1 VVDVNLLGAVRSN
14 LVFLPLLLAQGRGH
28 VVYTASASGLLAHG
42 YDRLPYVTTKH
53 ALVGMSESL
62 ALYLRPRGIGVT
74 CLCPS
79 GVITNIVEQITFF
92 GKPESPRSPD
102 HPVVEAEVVG
112 ELVADA
118 VAEGRFLV
126 LTATEVHDELVE
138 RALDIEAYITGL
150 TETES
155 A

>member
-1 VVDVNLLGAVRSN
+1 
-14 LVFLPLLLAQGRGH
+14 
-28 VVYTASASGLLAHG
+28 
-42 YDRLPYVTTKH
+42 
-53 ALVGMSESL
+53 
-62 ALYLRPRGIGVT
+62 
-74 CLCPS
+74 
-79 GVITNIVEQITFF
+79 VITNIVEQIAFF